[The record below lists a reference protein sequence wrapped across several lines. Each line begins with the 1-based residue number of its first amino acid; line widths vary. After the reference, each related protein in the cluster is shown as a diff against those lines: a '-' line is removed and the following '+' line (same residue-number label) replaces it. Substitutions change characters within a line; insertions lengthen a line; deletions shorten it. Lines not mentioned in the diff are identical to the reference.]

1 MAAFTPFYDWLT
13 KHKTQRTP
21 VGEFAREV
29 LKDEKLPRE
38 ILTLETLLEYVKGSA
53 SSSAQLLSKAR
64 VTWKAFERGR

>member
-1 MAAFTPFYDWLT
+1 MAAFTPFYDWLV

-38 ILTLETLLEYVKGSA
+38 ILTLEALLEYVK
-53 SSSAQLLSKAR
+53 SSANVSAELQSKAR
-64 VTWKAFERGR
+64 VSWKAFERGR

>member
-38 ILTLETLLEYVKGSA
+38 ILTLDALLEYVKGSA
-53 SSSAQLLSKAR
+53 NPSAESLTKAR
-64 VTWKAFERGR
+64 VSWKAFERGR

>member
-1 MAAFTPFYDWLT
+1 MAAFTPFYDWLV

-38 ILTLETLLEYVKGSA
+38 ILTLDALLEYVKGSA
-53 SSSAQLLSKAR
+53 NPSAECLSKAR
-64 VTWKAFERGR
+64 VSWKAFERGR